1 MAAGNQKATA
11 QFGIR
16 RKLMKFMY
24 FFLPTLPATIEE
36 RHALR
41 PIASH
46 PDRWQRMISEV
57 TEISQLCEDV
67 GFDAVCFPEHHLH
80 SEGIEMGS
88 LPVLTQHVVH
98 NTKHIKVGPIGYVLP
113 GWNPLR
119 LALEI
124 AWLDQLTKGRTFVG
138 FARGYQTRWLNQ
150 MAQKIHVSATSSDKS
165 EGDRINR
172 EAFEEVFR
180 FLKLAWGD
188 EPFRFKGKYYE
199 YPYPQEGTP
208 WPAHEWTREYG
219 FPGEVDE
226 QGRIHKINVVPKPYQ
241 RPHPPLFQAFSVSE
255 ETVRWC
261 AREGITPTILLPQ
274 PEVTRHLAEAYH
286 EESRKAGRNPRLG
299 ENIGVVRAVYFG
311 GDKAQARQLSS
322 EGICGVAFTK
332 FFHHF
337 GFSEAWRVPED
348 EARYPSGKVMLPPS
362 EVTPER
368 FERVK
373 FALSGTVD
381 DVRREFDGMIENANP
396 EWFVWQGDQ
405 GLLPLDVVKQQIR
418 TFGKEIVSRYKSN

>member
-1 MAAGNQKATA
+1 
-11 QFGIR
+11 
-16 RKLMKFMY
+16 MKFMY
-24 FFLPTLPATIEE
+24 FFLPTLPATLAE
-36 RHALR
+36 RRALR

-46 PDRWQRMISEV
+46 PDRWQRMIDEV
-57 TEISQLCEDV
+57 VELAQAAEDA

-80 SEGIEMGS
+80 SEGIEIGS
-88 LPVLTQHVVH
+88 LPVLTQHVIH
-98 NTKHIKVGPIGYVLP
+98 NTKRIKVGPIGYVLP

-165 EGDRINR
+165 EADRINR

-199 YPYPQEGTP
+199 YPHPQDGTP
-208 WPAHEWTREYG
+208 WAAHEWTREFG

-226 QGRIHKINVVPKPYQ
+226 LGNIQKINVIPKPYQ
-241 RPHPPLFQAFSVSE
+241 RPHPTLFQAFSMSE

-261 AREGITPTILLPQ
+261 ARENIIPTILLPQ
-274 PEVTRHLAEAYH
+274 PPVVRKFVEAYC
-286 EESRKAGRNPRLG
+286 EESRKAGRNLKLG
-299 ENIGVVRAVYFG
+299 EQTGVVHSIYLADSLERARELG
-311 GDKAQARQLSS
+311 R
-322 EGICGVAFTK
+322 EGICGVGFAK

-337 GFSEAWRVPED
+337 GFSEAWRLPED
-348 EARYPSGKVMLPPS
+348 EERYPRGKVMLPAS
-362 EVTPER
+362 EVTIER
-368 FERVK
+368 MERVK
-373 FALSGTVD
+373 FAYVGTVD
-381 DVRREFDGMIENANP
+381 DVRREMDALVENVNP
-396 EWFVWQGDQ
+396 EWLVWQGDQ
-405 GLLPLDVVKQQIR
+405 GFLPKDEVKRQIQ
-418 TFGKEIVSRYKSN
+418 TFGKELIPRYR